1 LLSIFANGYK
11 NDTIEETDACYERGS
26 EMDFE
31 HVLRT
36 KITING
42 DFQDFQLY
50 SGKFYLW
57 LSNELVIYDWNE
69 WMKHL
74 AYIDRTIYFEPQPT
88 EQLILDLEALEPF
101 KEKSIFFSEPI
112 YDSAIFDHVL
122 YYSDASGFY
131 RYSLISKEAQK
142 ECLSLIPVFQ
152 INLSTSGRMAL
163 AAGENGLF
171 EYLVSSYY
179 LFTEPITQLTPR
191 LFQLST
197 RYTLKT
203 KWQNHNLIQYE
214 KDNQIEL
221 HLLTFNEKK
230 GLVQPVKAEPIYLNE
245 ENPAN
250 FIQELPLPLSLTQP
264 SMNSGVLFAF
274 EMDKITLKKD
284 PLYRSKNIQLLTK
297 VASEMKKEL
306 DSLDDLIVSET
317 GATLNVSLHNHELL
331 CLPSA
336 TIKKWRI
343 YSRTRNYRNQ
353 LHVLYEH
360 NLSIYLFT
368 EVKR

>member
-1 LLSIFANGYK
+1 
-11 NDTIEETDACYERGS
+11 
-26 EMDFE
+26 MDFE
-31 HVLRT
+31 HVLIT
-36 KITING
+36 KIDING
-42 DFQDFQLY
+42 DFRDFQLY

-57 LSNELVIYDWNE
+57 LPNELAIYNWNK
-69 WMKHL
+69 WMEKL
-74 AYIDRTIYFEPQPT
+74 AFIDRTIYFEPQPT
-88 EQLILDLEALEPF
+88 EQLTLNLEALEPF

-142 ECLSLIPVFQ
+142 ECLSLIPIFQ
-152 INLSTSGRMAL
+152 INLSANGRMAL

-197 RYTLKT
+197 RYTLET
-203 KWQNHNLIQYE
+203 EWQNHNLIQYGR
-214 KDNQIEL
+214 NAQIN
-221 HLLTFNEKK
+221 HRLLTFKEKK
-230 GLVQPVKAEPIYLNE
+230 GLVQQINDEPIYSVDGS
-245 ENPAN
+245 PTSSV
-250 FIQELPLPLSLTQP
+250 QELPLTLSFTQP
-264 SMNSGVLFAF
+264 SMDSGVLFTF
-274 EMDKITLKKD
+274 EMDKVTFKKD

-297 VASEMKKEL
+297 TESEMKKEL
-306 DSLDDLIVSET
+306 DSFDNLVVSRSDSKLSVALD
-317 GATLNVSLHNHELL
+317 HHELL
-331 CLPSA
+331 FLPSA
-336 TIKKWRI
+336 PIKKWRI

-353 LHVLYEH
+353 LHILYEN